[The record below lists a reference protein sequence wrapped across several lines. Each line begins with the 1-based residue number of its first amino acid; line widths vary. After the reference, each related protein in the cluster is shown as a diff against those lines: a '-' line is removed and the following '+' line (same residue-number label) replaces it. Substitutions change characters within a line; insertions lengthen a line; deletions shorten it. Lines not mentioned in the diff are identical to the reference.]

1 MFDREGQVQVT
12 PRPRRGGRDYRFRE
26 IGVRKGAISLE
37 HQPHDLEIP
46 ALAID
51 VLRAGGAAP
60 KECCE

>member
-12 PRPRRGGRDYRFRE
+12 PGPCRRGRDYRFRE
-26 IGVRKGAISLE
+26 IGVRKSVISLE
-37 HQPHDLEIP
+37 HQPHDLEVP

-51 VLRAGGAAP
+51 VLRAGGSAP